1 MIKVKNCG
9 IIYPDGTLGVDCV
22 SFEVNCGNSLAL
34 MGENGAGKSTIVA
47 AIAGFIFPTSGS
59 IEIDGLNLE
68 KKNLG
73 EIRKKT
79 GIVFQN
85 SDDQLFMPT
94 VYEDVAFGPANAGFK
109 GAALEER
116 VEEALQLTGISSLR
130 DKEPDRLSGGEK
142 RRAAIAGVLAM
153 KPAFIIMDEP
163 TSGLDYN
170 SKKQLIALLNG
181 IKSAKII
188 ATHDISFAAAVCD
201 RALVLHKGR
210 VKALGDASEIFSNAT
225 LLEECNLE
233 PPFSSK

>member
-9 IIYPDGTLGVDCV
+9 IIYPDGTLGVECV
-22 SFEVNCGNSLAL
+22 SFEVNSGNSLAL
-34 MGENGAGKSTIVA
+34 LGENGAGKSTIVA
-47 AIAGFIFPTSGS
+47 AVAGFIFPTSGS

-68 KKNLG
+68 KKNLS

-116 VEEALQLTGISSLR
+116 VEETLRLTGIWSLR

-153 KPAFIIMDEP
+153 KPEFIVMDEP

-170 SKKQLIALLNG
+170 SKKQLIRLLND
-181 IKSAKII
+181 IKAAKII
-188 ATHDISFAAAVCD
+188 ATHDISFASAVCN
-201 RALVLHKGR
+201 RALILHKGR
-210 VKALGDASEIFSNAT
+210 VKALGDAADIFSNAS
-225 LLEECNLE
+225 LLEEYNLE